1 MAENKLQEFRK
12 MSDADLANYYV
23 DVCAYREHAAVEQQK
38 AIREIIVER
47 FIEKFADKRMEHN
60 CPDCFFYNAQLDQCD
75 RLGGCRYD

>member
-23 DVCAYREHAAVEQQK
+23 DVCAYREIVAIEQQK
-38 AIREIIVER
+38 AICKIMVER
-47 FIEKFADKRMEHN
+47 FVEKFADKRMEPN
-60 CPDCFFYNAQLDQCD
+60 CPDCFFYNPQLDQCD